1 MPKKTYT
8 GQVVSDKMNKTVVVK
23 VTRLATH
30 PAYKKIIK
38 KVETLKAHDEKNECN
53 IGDQVAI
60 IESRPLSRD
69 KRWKVVNIVRRGSE

>member
-53 IGDQVAI
+53 IGDQVSI

-69 KRWKVVNIVRRGSE
+69 KRWKVINIDRRGSE

>member
-69 KRWKVVNIVRRGSE
+69 KRWKVINIDRRGSE